1 MSVGTPYTQL
11 VGEWANCQRCQLCAT
26 RKNVVMVR
34 GKIPCDVLFV
44 GESPGTSEDVLGRP
58 FVGPSGKLLDNIVAA
73 AGLGEYRLAF
83 ANLLGCIP
91 LGEDGKLSEPPE
103 WAVAACE
110 PRLTRLV
117 EMCKPRLLV
126 CVGKHAGEYLEQGFR
141 HSVKVPRGL
150 PQVRITH
157 PAAILRANLA
167 SQGLLSQKC
176 VVTLRNA
183 VEEYLQGGDD
193 GASPVP

>member
-1 MSVGTPYTQL
+1 MTPYQTL
-11 VGEWANCQRCQLCAT
+11 VTEWRDCTRCALSAC
-26 RKNVVMVR
+26 RKNVVMLR

-44 GESPGTSEDVLGRP
+44 GEAPGSSEDVLGRP
-58 FVGPSGKLLDNIVAA
+58 FVGPAGKLLDSIVAA
-73 AGLGEYRLAF
+73 AGLGDYRLAF

-91 LGEDGKLSEPPE
+91 LGEDGKLGEPPE
-103 WAVAACE
+103 WAVAACA
-110 PRLTRLV
+110 PRLSRLV
-117 EMCKPRLLV
+117 GLCRPRLLV

-193 GASPVP
+193 GTGPDA